1 MKMVALPSGKQR
13 SIHGSAVNVPSK
25 IDTICDLLPR
35 LPSQSELVPLK
46 LKRKV
51 AYRGHYMYDY
61 VRPQKVLDAL
71 RYLKTNNPLYA
82 DIDVNEQWLEEAMGD
97 SEELC
102 QYLVEN
108 MDIECEKPEND
119 GNCASNVVMNV
130 ESEPMDCSDDSDE
143 FSMAVSQ
150 LKALACL
157 NGFNIHE
164 VPYDGN
170 CMFSAVS
177 YQLKN
182 SGVCSADCNEMR
194 QKVADHLEANAALY
208 CDFLCQPVPSE
219 NDYNADTEQPT
230 AKDEY
235 VRVQTELRWQKYVRC
250 LRQGAWGD

>member
-1 MKMVALPSGKQR
+1 
-13 SIHGSAVNVPSK
+13 
-25 IDTICDLLPR
+25 
-35 LPSQSELVPLK
+35 
-46 LKRKV
+46 
-51 AYRGHYMYDY
+51 MYDY

-71 RYLKTNNPLYA
+71 RYLKANNPLYA

-102 QYLVEN
+102 QYLVEQDEN

-119 GNCASNVVMNV
+119 GNCASNEVMNV

-177 YQLKN
+177 HQLKN
-182 SGVCSADCNEMR
+182 SGVCSADCNALR

-235 VRVQTELRWQKYVRC
+235 IDSVRYPHLQTELRWQKYVRC
-250 LRQGAWGD
+250 LRQGAWGDHITMQAIANIIHSQK